1 MKKIT
6 PILMALSV
14 LFLLNSCATDRDD
27 EIRPL
32 SELEIEN
39 FIYSGMQLY
48 YLYKPQIPELANDYF
63 DTQTE
68 LNDFL
73 DGFNSPE
80 SLFYDGL
87 VADVDRFSFITDDY
101 RDLEN
106 SFAGISKTSGIDYG
120 LALDPADPAFA
131 FAYVRYVLTNTSASE
146 NGVLRGMLFNSIN
159 GERLT
164 TVANANGTYSLSAR
178 SRELLA
184 LESFTIQTGTFD
196 TNDVFQLSGNSYD
209 LVQEEYTENP
219 VFIAKTLELEGK
231 KIGYLMYNAYRRNF
245 DQELNAA
252 FAQFQA
258 DGIED
263 LVLDLRYN
271 GGGSV
276 ETAID
281 LTSMITGQFNGQIV
295 TQQQWN
301 PEIQAAF
308 EAEDPESLIDRFDN
322 TISNG
327 NAINSLNLN
336 RLYVIGT
343 GSTASAS
350 ELTIIGLDPYIDVQT
365 VGTTTVGKFQASITL
380 YDSDNFRKNDESL
393 NLNHFY
399 AIQPLVYTYSNANDV
414 VGPPSGIT
422 PDFELSEDLSNLG
435 TLGDPEEPLLNL
447 ALNQILG
454 KSASTKNYSRGTVFE
469 VIGERENH
477 TLDYQRM
484 YIEELP
490 NNFD

>member
-6 PILMALSV
+6 PFLTALCAIL
-14 LFLLNSCATDRDD
+14 LLNSCATDRDD

-48 YLYKPQIPELANDYF
+48 YLYKPQIPELANDF
-63 DTQTE
+63 FETQTE
-68 LNDFL
+68 LNTFL
-73 DGFNSPE
+73 SGFETPE

-120 LALDPADPAFA
+120 LSLDPGNPNFAFA
-131 FAYVRYVLTNTSASE
+131 FVRYVLPNTSASE
-146 NGVLRGMLFNSIN
+146 KGVLRGMLFNNVNS
-159 GERLT
+159 ERLT
-164 TVANANGTYSLSAR
+164 TTANANGTYSLSAR

-184 LESFTIQTGTFD
+184 LDSYTIQTGTFD
-196 TNDVFQLSGNSYD
+196 ANDVFQPSGPSYD
-209 LVQEEYTENP
+209 LIQEEYTENP
-219 VFIAKTLELEGK
+219 VFIAKTLDIDGK

-252 FAQFQA
+252 FAQFQTDA
-258 DGIED
+258 IED

-281 LTSMITGQFNGQIV
+281 LTSMITGQFNGDIV

-308 EAEDPESLIDRFDN
+308 DAEDPESLIDRFDS

-327 NAINSLNLN
+327 NAINSLNLT

-350 ELTIIGLDPYIDVQT
+350 ELTIIGLDPYIDVKT
-365 VGTTTVGKFQASITL
+365 IGTTTVGKFQASITL
-380 YDSDNFRKNDESL
+380 YDSDDFTKNDESL
-393 NLNHFY
+393 NLSHRY
-399 AIQPLVYTYSNANDV
+399 AIQPLVYTYSNANNV

-435 TLGDPEEPLLNL
+435 VLGDPSEPLLSL

-454 KSASTKNYSRGTVFE
+454 RSTSSSKRSNGTVFE
-469 VIGERENH
+469 LIGERENQKQ
-477 TLDYQRM
+477 DYQRM

-490 NNFD
+490 NSFK

>member
-6 PILMALSV
+6 PILMTLCA

-32 SELEIEN
+32 SELEIKN

-48 YLYKPQIPELANDYF
+48 YLYKPQIPELANAF
-63 DTQTE
+63 FETQTE
-68 LNDFL
+68 FNTFLN
-73 DGFNSPE
+73 GFESPE
-80 SLFYDGL
+80 SLFYNGL

-101 RDLEN
+101 LDLEN

-120 LALDPADPAFA
+120 VALDPGDPNFAFA
-131 FAYVRYVLTNTSASE
+131 FVRYVLPNTSASE
-146 NGVLRGMLFNSIN
+146 SGVLRGMLFNTIN

-164 TVANANGTYSLSAR
+164 TTTNANGSYSLSAR

-184 LESFTIQTGTFD
+184 SDSFTIQTGIFD
-196 TNDVFQLSGNSYD
+196 ANDDFQPSGTSYA
-209 LVQEEYTENP
+209 LIQEEYTENP
-219 VFIAKTLELEGK
+219 VFIAKTLDIEGK

-252 FAQFQA
+252 FAQFQT

-281 LTSMITGQFNGQIV
+281 LTSMITGQFDGQIV

-308 EAEDPESLIDRFDN
+308 EAEDPESLIDRFDSS
-322 TISNG
+322 ISNG

-365 VGTTTVGKFQASITL
+365 IGTTTVGKFQASITL
-380 YDSDNFRKNDESL
+380 YDSDSFGKNDESL
-393 NLNHFY
+393 NLSHRY
-399 AIQPLVYTYSNANDV
+399 AIQPLVYTYSNAADLI
-414 VGPPSGIT
+414 GPPAGIS
-422 PDFELSEDLSNLG
+422 PDFELAENISNLG
-435 TLGDPEEPLLNL
+435 TLGDPDEPLLSL
-447 ALNQILG
+447 ALDQILRR
-454 KSASTKNYSRGTVFE
+454 STAARKRAVTPFE
-469 VIGERENH
+469 IIGERQNQSPF
-477 TLDYQRM
+477 YQRM
-484 YIEELP
+484 YIEEFPFP
-490 NNFD
+490 NL

>member
-6 PILMALSV
+6 PILMTLCA

-32 SELEIEN
+32 SEVEIKN

-48 YLYKPQIPELANDYF
+48 YLYKPQIPELANAF
-63 DTQTE
+63 FETQTE
-68 LNDFL
+68 FNTFLN
-73 DGFNSPE
+73 GFESPE

-101 RDLEN
+101 LDLEN

-120 LALDPADPAFA
+120 VALDPGDPNFAFA
-131 FAYVRYVLTNTSASE
+131 FVRYVLPNTSASE
-146 NGVLRGMLFNSIN
+146 SGVLRGMLFNTIN

-164 TVANANGTYSLSAR
+164 TTANANGSYSLSAR

-184 LESFTIQTGTFD
+184 SDSFTIQTGIFD
-196 TNDVFQLSGNSYD
+196 ANDDFQPSGTSYA
-209 LVQEEYTENP
+209 LIQEEYTENP
-219 VFIAKTLELEGK
+219 VFIAKTLDIEGK

-252 FAQFQA
+252 FAQFQT
-258 DGIED
+258 DRIED

-281 LTSMITGQFNGQIV
+281 LTSMITGQFDGQIV

-308 EAEDPESLIDRFDN
+308 EAEDPESLIDRFDSS
-322 TISNG
+322 ISNG

-365 VGTTTVGKFQASITL
+365 IGTTTVGKFQASLTL
-380 YDSDNFRKNDESL
+380 YDSDSFGKNDESL
-393 NLNHFY
+393 NLSHKY
-399 AIQPLVYTYSNANDV
+399 AIQPLVYTYSNAADV
-414 VGPPSGIT
+414 IGPPAGIS
-422 PDFELSEDLSNLG
+422 PDFELAENIANLG
-435 TLGDPEEPLLNL
+435 TLGDPDEPLLSL
-447 ALNQILG
+447 ALDQILG
-454 KSASTKNYSRGTVFE
+454 RSTAARKSAVTPFE
-469 VIGERENH
+469 IIGERQNQSPF
-477 TLDYQRM
+477 YQRM
-484 YIEELP
+484 YIEEFPFP
-490 NNFD
+490 NL

>member
-6 PILMALSV
+6 PILMTLCA

-32 SELEIEN
+32 SELEIKN

-48 YLYKPQIPELANDYF
+48 YLYKPQIPELANAF
-63 DTQTE
+63 FETQTE
-68 LNDFL
+68 FNTFLN
-73 DGFNSPE
+73 GFESPE

-101 RDLEN
+101 LDLEN

-120 LALDPADPAFA
+120 VALDPGDPNFAFA
-131 FAYVRYVLTNTSASE
+131 FVRYVLPNTSASE
-146 NGVLRGMLFNSIN
+146 SGVLRGMLFNTIN

-164 TVANANGTYSLSAR
+164 TTANANGSYSLSAR

-184 LESFTIQTGTFD
+184 SDSFTIQTGIFD
-196 TNDVFQLSGNSYD
+196 ANDDFQPSGTSYA
-209 LVQEEYTENP
+209 LIQEEYTENP
-219 VFIAKTLELEGK
+219 VFIAKTLDIEGK

-252 FAQFQA
+252 FAQFQT

-281 LTSMITGQFNGQIV
+281 LTSMITGQFDGQIV

-308 EAEDPESLIDRFDN
+308 EAEDPESLIDRFDSS
-322 TISNG
+322 ISNG

-365 VGTTTVGKFQASITL
+365 IGTTTVGKFQASLTL
-380 YDSDNFRKNDESL
+380 YDSDSCGKNDESL
-393 NLNHFY
+393 NLSHKY
-399 AIQPLVYTYSNANDV
+399 AIQPLVYTYSNAADV
-414 VGPPSGIT
+414 IGPPAGIS
-422 PDFELSEDLSNLG
+422 PDFELAENIANLG
-435 TLGDPEEPLLNL
+435 TLGDPDEPLLRL
-447 ALNQILG
+447 ALDQILG
-454 KSASTKNYSRGTVFE
+454 RSTAARKSAVTPFE
-469 VIGERENH
+469 IIGERQNQSPF
-477 TLDYQRM
+477 YQRM
-484 YIEELP
+484 YIEEFPFP
-490 NNFD
+490 NL

>member
-6 PILMALSV
+6 PILITFCA

-27 EIRPL
+27 EIQPL

-48 YLYKPQIPELANDYF
+48 YLYKPQIPELANDF
-63 DTQTE
+63 FETQSE
-68 LNDFL
+68 LNSFL
-73 DGFNSPE
+73 DGFESPE
-80 SLFYDGL
+80 ALFYDGL

-101 RDLEN
+101 RELEN

-120 LALDPADPAFA
+120 LALDPGDPNFAFA
-131 FAYVRYVLTNTSASE
+131 FVRYVLPNTSASE
-146 NGVLRGMLFNSIN
+146 SGILRGMLFNTIN

-164 TVANANGTYSLSAR
+164 TTANANGTYSLSAR

-184 LESFTIQTGTFD
+184 LDSFTIQTGTFD
-196 TNDVFQLSGNSYD
+196 ANDVFQPSETNFD
-209 LVQEEYTENP
+209 LIQEEYIENP
-219 VFIAKTLELEGK
+219 VFIAKTLDLEGK

-281 LTSMITGQFNGQIV
+281 LTSMITGQFEGQIV

-308 EAEDPESLIDRFDN
+308 EAEDPESLIDRFDS

-327 NAINSLNLN
+327 NAINNLNLT

-350 ELTIIGLDPYIDVQT
+350 ELTIIGLTPYIDVQT

-393 NLNHFY
+393 NLNHRY
-399 AIQPLVYTYSNANDV
+399 AIQPLVYTYSNKNGV
-414 VGPPSGIT
+414 VGPPSGII

-435 TLGDPEEPLLNL
+435 TLGDPDEPLLNL

-454 KSASTKNYSRGTVFE
+454 KSLVSTKNSHGTVFE
-469 VIGERENH
+469 VIGERENQKQ
-477 TLDYQRM
+477 DYQRM
-484 YIEELP
+484 YIKNLP
-490 NNFD
+490 DSFK